1 MKRGKKTRQLPSR
14 GGLNDL
20 DKSKRTVAD
29 YSKASPITPSEPTPN
44 IVQNLRK
51 KKAG

>member
-20 DKSKRTVAD
+20 GKSKRTVSD
-29 YSKASPITPSEPTPN
+29 YSKASPITPDEPTPN

-51 KKAG
+51 KKRA

>member
-1 MKRGKKTRQLPSR
+1 MKRGKKTRQLPTR

-20 DKSKRTVAD
+20 TKSHHTVAD
-29 YSKASPITPSEPTPN
+29 YSKASPITPNEPTPN

-51 KKAG
+51 KKV